1 MRDRYED
8 SPGETRDANVRR
20 LGRLTWRATQ
30 LGTLAAV
37 GFAVVFARNAP
48 AQTTS
53 VQNPPTATPTA
64 SATPAA
70 SATPSQHAVT
80 RAHATSSPTRK
91 LAVAQPSAPAA
102 QQAAP
107 TTVATT
113 PQLAPPTTP
122 PAPAPTT
129 ATPAPTTSSA
139 SHGGG

>member
-53 VQNPPTATPTA
+53 VQNPPPATPTA
-64 SATPAA
+64 SATPAP

-80 RAHATSSPTRK
+80 RARVTSSPTRK

-113 PQLAPPTTP
+113 PQLTPPTTP

>member
-64 SATPAA
+64 SAMPAA

-80 RAHATSSPTRK
+80 RAHVTSSPTQK

>member
-1 MRDRYED
+1 MRDRYQD
-8 SPGETRDANVRR
+8 SPGETRDASVRR
-20 LGRLTWRATQ
+20 LCRLTWRATQ

-37 GFAVVFARNAP
+37 GFAVVFAHKAP
-48 AQTTS
+48 AETTS
-53 VQNPPTATPTA
+53 VQNSPTATPTA

-70 SATPSQHAVT
+70 SATPSQHTVT
-80 RAHATSSPTRK
+80 RAHVTSSPTRK

>member
-8 SPGETRDANVRR
+8 SPGETRDASVRR

-30 LGTLAAV
+30 LGTLATV

-53 VQNPPTATPTA
+53 VQNPPTATPAA
-64 SATPAA
+64 SGTPAA
-70 SATPSQHAVT
+70 SATPSQHVVA
-80 RAHATSSPTRK
+80 RAHVSSSPTRK
-91 LAVAQPSAPAA
+91 PGVAQPSAPAA

-129 ATPAPTTSSA
+129 ATPAATTSSA